1 MSRHL
6 QAYRI
11 TALFA
16 ALLALWLSSSQDVLA
31 ADKPPDLILYNGRVF
46 TSDDA
51 QPHAEAIA
59 IRGDQITAVGTSAAV
74 RAGAGAKTRLL
85 DLGGR
90 VVIPGINDAHN
101 HISVDPP
108 HTEKLSFADDDPNLA
123 DIEHAI
129 ETAVR
134 KYPKGTLLTGD
145 IALAA
150 YFDPALD
157 RSALD
162 AVAPYHPVVLTSI
175 TGHVSILNSAAL
187 IRLGIAEDIKDPMA
201 GRFDRKPDGR
211 LSGRVR
217 EYANLAVS
225 RRLTALT
232 PEDAAVE
239 QLKIF
244 FASAAKWGI
253 TSIQDMSDCFTP
265 ERAAELFQKAS
276 VPIRIRII
284 TMAGTTP
291 AGRDEEERASSLPH
305 ASPLITSSGIKWML
319 DGTPLEGTLTPPRE
333 WQVLLKGDIDQAWA
347 QLPLSFPQ
355 GELPKILGEAIRR
368 HQQLMVHVSGYPST
382 LAMLDAMQ
390 AAGAAEW
397 RTKRVRFEH
406 GDGLFPDLVPRAKEL
421 GIIVVQNPSHFAVGL
436 HPSLAFPLKSLW
448 QAGIPLALGS
458 DGPTNPFLNIMFAST
473 HPARPS
479 EAISREQAVVA
490 YTRNAAY
497 AEFAEK
503 EKGTLSVGKFAD
515 LAVLSKD
522 LFSVPA
528 AELPSTQSVLT
539 VVGGKVIYDSGVLR

>member
-162 AVAPYHPVVLTSI
+162 AVAP
-175 TGHVSILNSAAL
+175 
-187 IRLGIAEDIKDPMA
+187 
-201 GRFDRKPDGR
+201 GRFNQHHRARLHLELRRFDSIGDR
-211 LSGRVR
+211 
-217 EYANLAVS
+217 
-225 RRLTALT
+225 
-232 PEDAAVE
+232 
-239 QLKIF
+239 
-244 FASAAKWGI
+244 
-253 TSIQDMSDCFTP
+253 
-265 ERAAELFQKAS
+265 
-276 VPIRIRII
+276 
-284 TMAGTTP
+284 
-291 AGRDEEERASSLPH
+291 
-305 ASPLITSSGIKWML
+305 
-319 DGTPLEGTLTPPRE
+319 
-333 WQVLLKGDIDQAWA
+333 
-347 QLPLSFPQ
+347 
-355 GELPKILGEAIRR
+355 RR
-368 HQQLMVHVSGYPST
+368 HQ
-382 LAMLDAMQ
+382 
-390 AAGAAEW
+390 
-397 RTKRVRFEH
+397 
-406 GDGLFPDLVPRAKEL
+406 
-421 GIIVVQNPSHFAVGL
+421 
-436 HPSLAFPLKSLW
+436 
-448 QAGIPLALGS
+448 GS
-458 DGPTNPFLNIMFAST
+458 DGWTF
-473 HPARPS
+473 
-479 EAISREQAVVA
+479 
-490 YTRNAAY
+490 
-497 AEFAEK
+497 
-503 EKGTLSVGKFAD
+503 
-515 LAVLSKD
+515 
-522 LFSVPA
+522 
-528 AELPSTQSVLT
+528 
-539 VVGGKVIYDSGVLR
+539 